1 MENVSLQK
9 QNQESKDETKSNDI
23 LISSVQGKQS
33 NTVLIHAKD
42 KLSVLYCAVIFFMS
56 QMWHDWRETFI
67 CNQNFLQNLLMK
79 KLNPETHH
87 LIQSISSVVPQI
99 CWEETCNSP
108 LLFTHRVVRSHYISE
123 TKVYCILIKTL
134 FLIPYMYCENQ

>member
-23 LISSVQGKQS
+23 FISSVRGKQS

-56 QMWHDWRETFI
+56 QM
-67 CNQNFLQNLLMK
+67 
-79 KLNPETHH
+79 
-87 LIQSISSVVPQI
+87 
-99 CWEETCNSP
+99 
-108 LLFTHRVVRSHYISE
+108 
-123 TKVYCILIKTL
+123 
-134 FLIPYMYCENQ
+134 